1 MRQMLD
7 TLESAALYIIFIPHT
22 LVCSGSAC
30 GKSDVRRS
38 MAFVERLASVP
49 FPISAPSVMAAGI
62 SVTGPTKGYSH
73 HLPAGVACSNPTRW
87 RSSVS
92 VPSSPLTWGR
102 VRGGPSLRKC
112 QLKHSFL
119 QAEQIEAAGLG
130 QKTKGH
136 FRLLKWPSASRQR
149 SERLHTRKES
159 ITSMP
164 RIQEPALCHL
174 IAPVRPSVSPYR
186 HSTLL
191 RGK

>member
-73 HLPAGVACSNPTRW
+73 HLPAGVARSNPTRW
-87 RSSVS
+87 PIKRKRPEFPSDMGSGARRTESSEVS
-92 VPSSPLTWGR
+92 TQTLVSSGR
-102 VRGGPSLRKC
+102 
-112 QLKHSFL
+112 
-119 QAEQIEAAGLG
+119 
-130 QKTKGH
+130 TD
-136 FRLLKWPSASRQR
+136 
-149 SERLHTRKES
+149 
-159 ITSMP
+159 
-164 RIQEPALCHL
+164 
-174 IAPVRPSVSPYR
+174 
-186 HSTLL
+186 
-191 RGK
+191 